1 MGGEEKHITSH
12 APPSDAVAAGPVVL
26 FWLRWEGQGALE
38 AGRFGIAATGAV
50 VVGGVRTYWG
60 RRRFG
65 GGRASGWDGTAVVG
79 GTRLLGRATLWGRT
93 TRRGGR
99 FGDESFGEAA
109 AGFGYHE
116 RAVMDWKLE
125 SRGREQSAA
134 ASHLGFGGNR
144 RPRVSD

>member
-1 MGGEEKHITSH
+1 M
-12 APPSDAVAAGPVVL
+12 
-26 FWLRWEGQGALE
+26 E

-50 VVGGVRTYWG
+50 VVGGVRTCWG
-60 RRRFG
+60 GRRFG

-79 GTRLLGRATLWGRT
+79 GARLLGRATLWGRT

-99 FGDESFGEAA
+99 FGDESFGGEAA